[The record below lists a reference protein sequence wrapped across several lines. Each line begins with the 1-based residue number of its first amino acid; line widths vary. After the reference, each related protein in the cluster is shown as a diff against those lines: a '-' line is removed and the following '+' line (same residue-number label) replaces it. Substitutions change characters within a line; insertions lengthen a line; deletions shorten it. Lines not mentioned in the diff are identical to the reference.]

1 MYSANSS
8 ILPAP
13 GDEMTHGKAGWY
25 VVALSGLIS
34 GSAVG
39 VGVNFVGGSWRMVA
53 LCAMLGVAIGTF
65 LHKQGENAPPNKPLI
80 QLFEMGRSLAFGFKL
95 FFASIFILTICI
107 ICSASNEIPLHTAFG
122 LFLLPTVLTVL
133 LFGTSFSYLIPIFSS
148 LALWYFVI
156 PMRNSFAI
164 ESAIDFLDLYVF
176 VALAGITW
184 ATLTLQSIFSGIE
197 EP

>member
-1 MYSANSS
+1 MYSANSA

-13 GDEMTHGKAGWY
+13 GDEMTDGKAGWY

-39 VGVNFVGGSWRMVA
+39 VGVNFVGGSLKMAA

-65 LHKQGENAPPNKPLI
+65 LYKQGDSAPNKPLI
-80 QLFEMGRSLAFGFKL
+80 QLFKMGRSLAFGFKL
-95 FFASIFILTICI
+95 FFSSIFILTICI
-107 ICSASNEIPLHTAFG
+107 IYSASNEIPLHTAFG
-122 LFLLPTVLTVL
+122 LFLLPTILTVL
-133 LFGTSFSYLIPIFSS
+133 LFDTSFDYLIPIISS

-156 PMRNSFAI
+156 PPRNSFAI
-164 ESAIDFLDLYVF
+164 ESAIDLLGLYVF
-176 VALAGITW
+176 ASLAGITW

>member
-1 MYSANSS
+1 
-8 ILPAP
+8 
-13 GDEMTHGKAGWY
+13 
-25 VVALSGLIS
+25 
-34 GSAVG
+34 
-39 VGVNFVGGSWRMVA
+39 MVA

-65 LHKQGENAPPNKPLI
+65 LYKQGEGAPPNKPLI
-80 QLFEMGRSLAFGFKL
+80 QLFKMGRSLAFGFKL

-122 LFLLPTVLTVL
+122 LVLLPTVLTVR